1 MIACEIVER
10 SHLRLKGFPPV
21 QFHNHLWSFPFLGPW
36 AARKANLR
44 MDTPPQSLRCCIDGL
59 IQLPKITVPPFQ
71 AVPWE
76 WEPWRLAKLA
86 QHSRSGFTFHNTDL
100 FFHFIFLR
108 KRNTDLESSMW
119 AWIHLSTKAAWASS
133 FEPVNLPLFYIR
145 YHYYWTSKFTNEDG
159 SSLSLFLQKMKV
171 SNEGRHT
178 YIYPH

>member
-1 MIACEIVER
+1 MIEKILFIREMIACEIVER

-86 QHSRSGFTFHNTDL
+86 QQEW
-100 FFHFIFLR
+100 FHFPQHWFVF
-108 KRNTDLESSMW
+108 
-119 AWIHLSTKAAWASS
+119 S
-133 FEPVNLPLFYIR
+133 FYFFEETQHWFRVFNVGLNPFIY
-145 YHYYWTSKFTNEDG
+145 K
-159 SSLSLFLQKMKV
+159 SSLSLFV
-171 SNEGRHT
+171 WTR
-178 YIYPH
+178 